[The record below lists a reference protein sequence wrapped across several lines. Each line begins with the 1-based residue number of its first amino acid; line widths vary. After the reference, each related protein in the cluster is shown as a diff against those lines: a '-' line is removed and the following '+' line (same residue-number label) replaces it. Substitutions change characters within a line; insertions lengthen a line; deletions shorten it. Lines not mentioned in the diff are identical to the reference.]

1 MKYITLEI
9 NVNAV
14 KKILAASLMELVLSL
29 NKFFVDQD
37 KWCFSVTRKEKEDI
51 SWSALCTSSLQILF
65 WWFQQLITFLSNILW
80 RKKAT

>member
-51 SWSALCTSSLQILF
+51 S
-65 WWFQQLITFLSNILW
+65 
-80 RKKAT
+80 